1 MCACADWRCGCL
13 SLLPVPASLPIV
25 MAPRTVCHV
34 GVPELRLCT
43 AAAGGCGSRID
54 MTHVRHNTTPT
65 CTRTCSTILAGAPAE
80 QLCLRC
86 PACSVQCPFHC
97 GVWFAFCC
105 VAGRLPVPTRAF
117 VSCIFTVRALYR
129 LPWQD
134 AAVHPPVVCL
144 CLQSPCCAVSSKCI
158 EGVWRMSTAFVD
170 HLTCCSRVHV
180 CSACMLACVGAGR
193 VCAYIPAT
201 PLLLCFLVPCGGAV
215 CRICAVFC
223 WRNLL
228 LRPPGY
234 VKYCSCAARW
244 AAVAADS
251 FLPHLCIHSLHE
263 IWHVRAGM
271 SGRPP
276 ELVQL

>member
-1 MCACADWRCGCL
+1 MCDTTQHPHAHAHAAQFWQARRQSSSACVALHVPSSAHSIVAYGLLFAVWLADR
-13 SLLPVPASLPIV
+13 
-25 MAPRTVCHV
+25 
-34 GVPELRLCT
+34 
-43 AAAGGCGSRID
+43 
-54 MTHVRHNTTPT
+54 
-65 CTRTCSTILAGAPAE
+65 
-80 QLCLRC
+80 
-86 PACSVQCPFHC
+86 QCPRMHSS
-97 GVWFAFCC
+97 
-105 VAGRLPVPTRAF
+105 RAF
-117 VSCIFTVRALYR
+117 FTVRPLYR